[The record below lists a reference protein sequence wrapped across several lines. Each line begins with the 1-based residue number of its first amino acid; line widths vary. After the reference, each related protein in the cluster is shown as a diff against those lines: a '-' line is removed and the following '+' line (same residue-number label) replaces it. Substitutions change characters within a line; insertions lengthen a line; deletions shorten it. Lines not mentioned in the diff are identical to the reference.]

1 MDHFLQFRDLIE
13 ERCGIHFDESQRVS
27 LTASLSA
34 RMQQLGLERMEDYYD
49 HLLTA
54 SGAASTEVEFRHL
67 INLVT
72 ITETC
77 FFRDAAQFRML
88 RDQILP
94 ALISART
101 SISGISG
108 IGGGEPRTIRIWSAG
123 CSSGEEAYSVAL
135 TLWDMGAFLA
145 YPEWTFDIVGTDINT
160 RVLEAARR
168 GVYSPRAVRNVDGRL
183 LRRYFVE
190 EDGQFILDDDIKK
203 RVRFEQGNLTQVPMP
218 STGPQDIVFCKNV
231 AIYFQPDVARR
242 LVHGLHDSIAD
253 GGYLLLGHAESLWQV
268 DDRFELVEHGGAFAY
283 RKPKLGR
290 ESFSLESLESI
301 DRTSR
306 PAFAQPS
313 SEQYDECLQWFR
325 VGDWAK
331 AEAGLRCL
339 LRSSPTFAPARLLLG
354 GVYAHS
360 GRYDEAAEEAGALL
374 KQSDL
379 DARAHLL
386 LGMIAARQ
394 QRVDQAMQSLR
405 RALYLDDS
413 LALAHFW
420 LGNLYRDRG
429 DVLRACH
436 EYESVVGDWE
446 RRTFDLTEE
455 FASDLTAA
463 QLVDFC
469 SASLNRLQGHEPQP
483 AGTESWQ

>member
-13 ERCGIHFDESQRVS
+13 ERCGLHFDESQRAS

-34 RMQQLGLERMEDYYD
+34 RMQQLGVERMEDYYD
-49 HLLTA
+49 HLLNIN
-54 SGAASTEVEFRHL
+54 GAPSTEAEFRHL

-77 FFRDAAQFRML
+77 FFRDTAQFRML

-94 ALISART
+94 AMIAART
-101 SISGISG
+101 SISGMR
-108 IGGGEPRTIRIWSAG
+108 RTIRIWSAG
-123 CSSGEEAYSVAL
+123 CSSGEEAYSIAL
-135 TLWDMGAFLA
+135 TLWDMGAYLA
-145 YPEWTFDIVGTDINT
+145 YPDWTFDIVGTDINT
-160 RVLEAARR
+160 KMVEAARR
-168 GVYSPRAVRNVDGRL
+168 GVYSARAVRNVDGRL

-190 EDGQFILDDDIKK
+190 EDGQFVLDDEIKR

-231 AIYFQPDVARR
+231 AIYFQPDVSRR

-268 DDRFELVEHGGAFAY
+268 DDRFELVESSGAFAY
-283 RKPKLGR
+283 QKGKIGR
-290 ESFSLESLESI
+290 ELFSFKTIEQTPPPI
-301 DRTSR
+301 FT
-306 PAFAQPS
+306 QPS
-313 SEQYDECLQWFR
+313 SEQYDECWQSFR
-325 VGDWAK
+325 VGDWTE

-339 LRSSPTFAPARLLLG
+339 LRTSPTFAPARLLLG

-360 GRYDEAAEEAGALL
+360 GRYDEAAEEAEALL
-374 KQSDL
+374 KLSDL
-379 DARAHLL
+379 EPRAHLL

-394 QRVDQAMQSLR
+394 HRVDQAMQSLR

-429 DVLRACH
+429 DNVRACH
-436 EYESVVGDWE
+436 EYESLVSDWE

-469 SASLNRLQGHEPQP
+469 SASLNRLQGREPQP
-483 AGTESWQ
+483 APARTETWQ

>member
-13 ERCGIHFDESQRVS
+13 ERCGLHFDESQRAS

-49 HLLTA
+49 HLLSA
-54 SGAASTEVEFRHL
+54 NGAASTEVEFRHL

-88 RDQILP
+88 RDRILP
-94 ALISART
+94 ALIAART
-101 SISGISG
+101 SINGAAEDVDR
-108 IGGGEPRTIRIWSAG
+108 GGPWTIRIWSAG
-123 CSSGEEAYSVAL
+123 CSSGEEAYSIAL
-135 TLWDMGAFLA
+135 TLSDMGAYLA
-145 YPEWTFDIVGTDINT
+145 YPDWTFDIVGTDINT
-160 RVLEAARR
+160 KVLDAGRR
-168 GVYSPRAVRNVDGRL
+168 GVYSARAVRNVDGRL

-190 EDGQFILDDDIKK
+190 DGGQFILDEEIKS
-203 RVRFEQGNLTQVPMP
+203 RVRFEQGNLTHVPMP

-268 DDRFELVEHGGAFAY
+268 DDRFELVEHSGAFAY
-283 RKPKLGR
+283 RKSKL
-290 ESFSLESLESI
+290 EPSI
-301 DRTSR
+301 EEN
-306 PAFAQPS
+306 PEPVCAPPS
-313 SEQYDECLQWFR
+313 SEQYDECLQSFR

-331 AEAGLRCL
+331 AEAGLRGL
-339 LRSSPTFAPARLLLG
+339 LRTSPTFAPARVLLG

-360 GRYDEAAEEAGALL
+360 GRYDEAAEEAEALL
-374 KQSDL
+374 KLSDL
-379 DARAHLL
+379 EPRAHLL

-429 DVLRACH
+429 DVVRACH
-436 EYESVVGDWE
+436 EYESVVSDWE

-469 SASLNRLQGHEPQP
+469 SASLSRLQGHEPQP
-483 AGTESWQ
+483 AGTETWQ